1 MADRMANARLPM
13 ELEQIAAFADAL
25 PVAIWVG
32 SVPSGEAVYVNKEFR
47 VILGIEPPQGAARG
61 NYVGPYSV
69 HTREGDPYP
78 ENEMPFERALAAKA
92 SIEVDNMVIHRH
104 DGGRTHLRVY
114 ARPLFDQAGKITHVL
129 EAFTDITREVL
140 SKDEQHERE
149 AQLRQAQRMESL
161 GSLAG
166 GIAHDFNN
174 LLAVIR
180 IIATHLA
187 SKETHPDVREGLAQ
201 IDEVT
206 ESAARL
212 TRSLLGFA
220 RQGKNLSQ
228 RICVN
233 EIAARVAELARRTV
247 GRQIL
252 VQCVLSPG
260 RLEVEGDGTQ
270 IEQLLM
276 NLVVNG
282 RDAIEGTGTLTIRSA
297 ARDVNDIETAEV
309 PLGHYAVLEVED
321 TGSGITPAVR
331 ERIFEPYFTTKTAGA
346 VKGTGLGLATVFGI
360 VESHRGRVSIARTG
374 PSGTVMR
381 VMLPLA
387 ASKQQEAPATRVQVA
402 RVAGRGTVL
411 VVDDEALVL
420 RVTTCALEALGYRV
434 LAAADGAAAIAA
446 FQSARGE
453 VDAVVLD
460 LVMPILGGRDVFL
473 ALKALDP
480 EVRVLLM
487 TGYALN
493 HEAQELLNL
502 GVRGFVAKP
511 FSINELST
519 AIAGVMRGARPTHPT
534 QSD

>member
-1 MADRMANARLPM
+1 MHHARALE
-13 ELEQIAAFADAL
+13 ELQQIAMFVDEL

-32 SVPSGEAVYVNKEFR
+32 SVPSGEAVYVNKAFR
-47 VILGIEPPQGAARG
+47 EVLGIEPPEQATRG

-69 HTREGDPYP
+69 HTPEGDPYP
-78 ENEMPFERALAAKA
+78 EHEMPYERALAARA
-92 SIEVDNMVIHRH
+92 AIEVDNMVIHRH
-104 DGGRTHLRVY
+104 DGGRTYLRVY
-114 ARPLFDQAGKITHVL
+114 ARPLFDAAGVITHVL
-129 EAFTDITREVL
+129 EGFTDITREML
-140 SKDEQHERE
+140 SKQDQRERE
-149 AQLRQAQRMESL
+149 TQLRQAQRMESL

-180 IIATHLA
+180 IIASHLA
-187 SKETHPDVREGLAQ
+187 SKEPRPELREGLEQ

-228 RICVN
+228 RVCVN
-233 EIAARVAELARRTV
+233 EITGRVAELARRTV

-252 VQCVLSPG
+252 VKSALCEG

-270 IEQLLM
+270 LEQLLM

-282 RDAIEGTGTLTIRSA
+282 RDAIEGTGSLTIRSLQ
-297 ARDVNDIETAEV
+297 REVSETEIAEV
-309 PLGHYAVLEVED
+309 PAGRYAVLEVED
-321 TGSGITPAVR
+321 TGTGIAPAVR
-331 ERIFEPYFTTKTAGA
+331 DRVFEPYFTTKTAGA

-374 PSGTVMR
+374 PTGTVMR
-381 VMLPLA
+381 VLLPLA
-387 ASKQQEAPATRVQVA
+387 ADRERQASPERIKVA
-402 RVAGRGTVL
+402 REPGRGTIL

-420 RVTTCALEALGYRV
+420 RVTTHALEALGYRV
-434 LAAADGAAAIAA
+434 LAAVDGAGAIEA
-446 FQSARGE
+446 FRSARGE

-460 LVMPILGGRDVFL
+460 LVMPVMSGREAFL

-480 EVRVLLM
+480 GVRVLLM

-493 HEAQELLNL
+493 YEAQELLNL
-502 GVRGFVAKP
+502 GVCGFVAKP
-511 FSINELST
+511 FSIDELSS
-519 AIAGVMRGARPTHPT
+519 AIARLIRGTRASSAPKTE
-534 QSD
+534 